1 MYCMTV
7 VVGKGI
13 EKDVMCKLY
22 RDEHGPNARVVLVT
36 GGERNVEKR
45 SSNWYNS

>member
-1 MYCMTV
+1 MYCMTI

-22 RDEHGPNARVVLVT
+22 RDEYRPYARVVLVT